1 MPCKNRL
8 KFLELT
14 PKKWIMGKAH
24 YHTLDLYVERMWGDK
39 PLICGPYWKPLIR
52 MFDIQLG
59 DIVCFTLVVEN
70 VEDAME
76 VDEQGE
82 EEEDIEEE
90 QNEDMNTFQITVYSV
105 VDNEKEQKNF
115 VAPAGDFW
123 NCTYFK

>member
-1 MPCKNRL
+1 
-8 KFLELT
+8 
-14 PKKWIMGKAH
+14 
-24 YHTLDLYVERMWGDK
+24 
-39 PLICGPYWKPLIR
+39 

-59 DIVCFTLVVEN
+59 DILCFTLVEEN
-70 VEDAME
+70 IENAME

-105 VDNEKEQKNF
+105 VDNEKQQKNF

-123 NCTYFK
+123 NCTYFKQSSDIFMGLNFIYLNIVYFSIC